1 MRASRLLQMLLVL
14 QRRGRCTAAQL
25 ADELEVSVRTVYR
38 DVEALSGAGVP
49 VYAESGPGG
58 GIQLIDG
65 YETKL
70 TGLTSDE
77 AASLALAGAPSAAAQ
92 LGFGAVLVAAQ
103 AKVDAALP
111 VELRGRVV
119 RLRERFLVDEPQWFR
134 PPEETP
140 CLATVA
146 AAVWDAQLLDI
157 VYERAGTAPVR
168 RRVRPLG
175 LVVKSATWYLL
186 ADAGRQRQMRTYRI
200 SRIRRATSG
209 DHFDRP
215 EGFDL
220 ADRWARAAASFAEH
234 LLDIEVVALVPANV
248 LHRLRHALPEPA
260 ASQAIA
266 AASPADRTGRQRV
279 VIRSESVEV
288 AHDELLR
295 MGADIEVLEPVELRR
310 RLASTGAALA
320 ARHRG

>member
-1 MRASRLLQMLLVL
+1 MLLVL

-38 DVEALSGAGVP
+38 DVDALSGAGIP

-92 LGFGAVLVAAQ
+92 LGFGAVLIAAQ

-111 VELRGRVV
+111 AELRGRVV

-140 CLATVA
+140 FLAVVA
-146 AAVWDAQLLDI
+146 AAVWDALVLDV
-157 VYERAGTAPVR
+157 VYERSGSAPVR

-186 ADAGRQRQMRTYRI
+186 AEAGRQRQLRTYRI
-200 SRIRRATSG
+200 SRIRRATPG
-209 DHFDRP
+209 DHFERP
-215 EGFDL
+215 DGFDL

-234 LLDIEVVALVPANV
+234 LLEVEVAATVPAAA
-248 LHRLRHALPEPA
+248 LHRLRHALSEPA
-260 ASQAIA
+260 ASAAIA
-266 AASPADRTGRQRV
+266 SAQPADRRGNRRV
-279 VIRSESVEV
+279 LIRSESVEV

-295 MGADIEVLEPVELRR
+295 MGADIEVLEPIELRR
-310 RLASTGAALA
+310 RLARTGAALA